1 MYYISEVIAQT
12 IVEEISREIKEHI
25 NFMDGQGKII
35 ASTDPVRIGMLHE
48 GAARVIRDHL
58 KELYITSEME
68 STTTRKG
75 INLPITVNGEIV
87 GVVGITGEKERVAGY
102 GNIVRR
108 MTEIMVE
115 DSLLRDSRRYDRRV
129 RYRFIE
135 EWIAKSGAVY
145 DRNLI
150 NRGLQ
155 IGIDIE
161 RPRRALVI
169 HFAAYP
175 LLSGTLEGQKRLE
188 EMEASIRHYTENE
201 KEILYLR
208 EPPKQI
214 CLIDACSEEKMY
226 KTAEQIMEL
235 IRKKYGEELLIG
247 IDSAKHGSLHIGRIC
262 EEAEKA
268 AENAWEKGKNIVF
281 YHELGIE
288 LFLNEITEGSMQ
300 EYLYKL
306 FPNTSQEELDLL
318 MQVVSVF
325 FEKNGSITKMA
336 ETLFMHKNTIQYKL
350 KKLELLSGYDIR
362 TPAGAGIYYMALSFY
377 RRLYGGEMILRSI

>member
-1 MYYISEVIAQT
+1 MYISEIIAQT
-12 IVEEISREIKEHI
+12 IVEEISREIHENI
-25 NFMDGQGKII
+25 NFMDGEGRII

-48 GAARVIRDHL
+48 GAARVIRENL

-68 STTTRKG
+68 SATTRKG

-87 GVVGITGEKERVAGY
+87 GVIGITGEKERVAGY

-150 NRGLQ
+150 ERGLRL
-155 IGIDIE
+155 GIDIE
-161 RPRRALVI
+161 KPRRAMVI
-169 HFAAYP
+169 HFTRYQM
-175 LLSGTLEGQKRLE
+175 LSDTLEGQKRLE
-188 EMEASIRHYTENE
+188 EMEASIRHFTERE

-208 EPPKQI
+208 EPPKQV
-214 CLIDACSEEKMY
+214 CLIDACSEDKLQ
-226 KTAEQIMEL
+226 KTAMQIIEL
-235 IRKKYGEELLIG
+235 IWKKYGEEVFIG
-247 IDSAKHGSLHIGRIC
+247 IDSAEHGSIHIGRIC

-268 AENAWEKGKNIVF
+268 AENCGEKGKNVVF
-281 YHELGIE
+281 YKELSVE
-288 LFLNEITEGSMQ
+288 LFLDEITEGSMQ
-300 EYLYKL
+300 EYLHKL
-306 FPNTSQEELDLL
+306 FPMVTQDELDSL
-318 MQVVSVF
+318 MKVIAVF

-336 ETLFMHKNTIQYKL
+336 EALFMHKNTIQYKL
-350 KKLELLSGYDIR
+350 KKLEALSGQDIR
-362 TPAGAGIYYMALSFY
+362 TPVGAGIYYMALSFY
-377 RRLYGGEMILRSI
+377 RRLYSSESFLRTL